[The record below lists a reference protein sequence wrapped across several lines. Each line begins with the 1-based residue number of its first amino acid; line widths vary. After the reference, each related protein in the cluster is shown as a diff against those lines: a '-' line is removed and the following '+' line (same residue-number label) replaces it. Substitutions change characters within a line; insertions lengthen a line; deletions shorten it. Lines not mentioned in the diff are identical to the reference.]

1 MTSRRI
7 GCFDWNASA
16 CRRSHFRMPRV
27 FLLWLSALLPSL
39 LCAHAQWQ
47 EASALGVID
56 DQGALTLT
64 VKFDVPSFF
73 VGQTPKDA
81 AEKELDALMQTPGR
95 LAEAVEPG
103 RRSFLEG
110 TRLEADGRPVA
121 WVILAF
127 PTAEQ
132 ILAQSSRQ
140 GEADRYPVMLN
151 AKLKANLPPDVHT
164 LRLRFPD
171 KLGTVFVNL
180 RKGMEYQVVMAATTG
195 SPAELTLSETPDAS
209 AGETVRTLF
218 VDGFAHVLPDGWDHC
233 LFMLAMFLGAASLGQ
248 ALRRSLVFTLGH
260 SVTLTAVAMG
270 WLGQPGP
277 WIEPFIALTIGVSA
291 WLAFRGQLQ
300 ERSALVLPAVFGLVH
315 GLGFAAAVA
324 DNLANWS
331 AGDIVL
337 ILIGFNVGVE
347 AAQALVI
354 GTAALALWTV
364 QKARLPEA
372 KIRLGLSLTVALIGF
387 GVFLWRLLGLE

>member
-1 MTSRRI
+1 MEGTRTSAYGLVMRRL
-7 GCFDWNASA
+7 A
-16 CRRSHFRMPRV
+16 
-27 FLLWLSALLPSL
+27 LLCLALVCPGLLSAHPE
-39 LCAHAQWQ
+39 WK
-47 EASALGVID
+47 EANCLGVID
-56 DQGALTLT
+56 ENNQLTLT
-64 VKFDVPSFF
+64 IKFDVPSFL
-73 VGQTPKDA
+73 VGQTSKDA
-81 AEKELDALMQTPGR
+81 PIKALDELMQIPGR
-95 LAEAVEPG
+95 LAASIEPG
-103 RRSFLEG
+103 RRRLLDG
-110 TRLEADGRPVA
+110 LRLEVDGRDTP
-121 WVILAF
+121 VILVTF
-127 PTAEQ
+127 PAAET
-132 ILAQSSRQ
+132 IAATSARQ

-151 AKLKANLPPDVHT
+151 ARLSAQLPAKAAKLRVS
-164 LRLRFPD
+164 FPAS
-171 KLGTVFVNL
+171 LGTVFVNL
-180 RKGMEYQVVMAATTG
+180 RKGMEYQVVMAASPTN
-195 SPAELTLSETPDAS
+195 PAELTLSDVPEAS
-209 AGETVRTLF
+209 ADETVWTLF
-218 VDGFAHVLPDGWDHC
+218 VEGFGHVLPEGWDHC
-233 LFMLAMFLGAASLGQ
+233 LFMLAMFLGAASVGQ

-260 SVTLTAVAMG
+260 SVTLAAVSMG

-300 ERSALVLPAVFGLVH
+300 ERSALILPAVFGLVH

-337 ILIGFNVGVE
+337 ILIGFNLGVE

-372 KIRLGLSLTVALIGF
+372 KIRLGLSLAVALIGF

>member
-1 MTSRRI
+1 MRRL
-7 GCFDWNASA
+7 A
-16 CRRSHFRMPRV
+16 
-27 FLLWLSALLPSL
+27 LLCLTLVCPGLLSAHPE
-39 LCAHAQWQ
+39 WK
-47 EASALGVID
+47 EANCLGVID
-56 DQGALTLT
+56 ETGQLTLT
-64 VKFDVPSFF
+64 IKFDVPSFL
-73 VGQTPKDA
+73 VGQTSKDA
-81 AEKELDALMQTPGR
+81 PIKALDELMQTPGR
-95 LAEAVEPG
+95 LADSIEPG
-103 RRSFLEG
+103 RRRLLDG
-110 TRLEADGRPVA
+110 LRLEVDGRDTPLV
-121 WVILAF
+121 LTTF
-127 PTAEQ
+127 PTAET
-132 ILAQSSRQ
+132 IAATSSRQ

-151 AKLKANLPPDVHT
+151 ARLSAQLPAKATKLSVG
-164 LRLRFPD
+164 FPAS
-171 KLGTVFVNL
+171 LGTVFVNL

-195 SPAELTLSETPDAS
+195 SPAELTLSEAADAS
-209 AGETVRTLF
+209 AGETIRTLF
-218 VDGFAHVLPDGWDHC
+218 VDGFGHVLPDGWDHC
-233 LFMLAMFLGAASLGQ
+233 LFMLAMFLGATSLAQ
-248 ALRRSLVFTLGH
+248 SLRRSLVFTLGH

-277 WIEPFIALTIGVSA
+277 WIEPFIALTIGISA

-331 AGDIVL
+331 ASDIVL

-364 QKARLPEA
+364 QKARLPDA
-372 KIRLGLSLTVALIGF
+372 KIRRGLSLAVALIGF

>member
-1 MTSRRI
+1 MEALRPAAYGLVMRRL
-7 GCFDWNASA
+7 A
-16 CRRSHFRMPRV
+16 
-27 FLLWLSALLPSL
+27 LLCLTLVCPGLLSAHPE
-39 LCAHAQWQ
+39 WK
-47 EASALGVID
+47 EANCLGVID
-56 DQGALTLT
+56 ENNQLTLT
-64 VKFDVPSFF
+64 IKFDVPSFL
-73 VGQTPKDA
+73 VGQTSKDA
-81 AEKELDALMQTPGR
+81 PVKALDELMQTPGR
-95 LAEAVEPG
+95 LADSIEPG
-103 RRSFLEG
+103 RRRLLDG
-110 TRLEADGRPVA
+110 LRLEVDGRETPV
-121 WVILAF
+121 VLVTF
-127 PTAEQ
+127 PTAET
-132 ILAQSSRQ
+132 IAATSARQ

-151 AKLKANLPPDVHT
+151 ARLSAQLPAKATKLRVS
-164 LRLRFPD
+164 FPAS
-171 KLGTVFVNL
+171 LGTVFVNL
-180 RKGMEYQVVMAATTG
+180 RKGMEYQVVTAATTG
-195 SPAELTLSETPDAS
+195 SPAELALGEAADAS

-233 LFMLAMFLGAASLGQ
+233 LFMLAMFLGAASVGQ

-277 WIEPFIALTIGVSA
+277 WIEPFIALTIGLSA

-354 GTAALALWTV
+354 GTAALALWSV
-364 QKARLPEA
+364 QKVRLPEA
-372 KIRLGLSLTVALIGF
+372 KLRRGLSLAVALIGF

>member
-1 MTSRRI
+1 MEALRPSAYGLVMRRL
-7 GCFDWNASA
+7 A
-16 CRRSHFRMPRV
+16 
-27 FLLWLSALLPSL
+27 LLCLTLVCPGLLSAHPE
-39 LCAHAQWQ
+39 WK
-47 EASALGVID
+47 EANCLGVID
-56 DQGALTLT
+56 ENNQLTLT
-64 VKFDVPSFF
+64 IKFDVPSFL
-73 VGQTPKDA
+73 VGQTSKDA
-81 AEKELDALMQTPGR
+81 PVKALDELMQTPGR
-95 LAEAVEPG
+95 LAASIEPG
-103 RRSFLEG
+103 QRRLLDG
-110 TRLEADGRPVA
+110 LRLEIDGRDTPVLL
-121 WVILAF
+121 VSF
-127 PTAEQ
+127 PTAET
-132 ILAQSSRQ
+132 IAATSARQ

-151 AKLKANLPPDVHT
+151 ARLSAQLPAKATKLRVS
-164 LRLRFPD
+164 FPAS
-171 KLGTVFVNL
+171 LGTVFVNL
-180 RKGMEYQVVMAATTG
+180 RKGMEYQVVMAATANF
-195 SPAELTLSETPDAS
+195 PAELFLGEEPQAS
-209 AGETVRTLF
+209 AAETAWTLF

-331 AGDIVL
+331 ASDIVL

-354 GTAALALWTV
+354 GTAAAGFWTV

-372 KIRLGLSLTVALIGF
+372 KIRRGLSLAVALIGF